1 MSSTHGPGPDP
12 TPTGRTDTPSQAKT
26 PAGSL
31 WLVPAPLDFGC
42 DVEVPLQDLMPTGTL
57 QAAARLSHWVCENA
71 KSTRAYLKRV
81 NAVVPLT
88 HPIQEHTITELPRAV
103 HKKGDHQGEFDAR
116 GLLQAALAGHDV
128 GLISEA
134 GMPALADPGVSV
146 VRAAHRLGIAVRPLV
161 GPSSLPLAMAASGLN
176 GQQFSFVGYLPAQAQ
191 ERAQRLR
198 ELEALAKRSG
208 TAQWFIET
216 PYRNAALWDTLLQV
230 LAPSTWLACCSGLTL
245 PQQQVHCHDV
255 QVWRRQATPAALHL
269 PTVFGIGV

>member
-1 MSSTHGPGPDP
+1 MTMSGTHDSSSSTS
-12 TPTGRTDTPSQAKT
+12 TSLAPSTK
-26 PAGSL
+26 PAPGSL

-42 DVEVPLQDLMPTGTL
+42 DVDVPLQDLMPLGTL
-57 QAAARLSHWVCENA
+57 QVAARLNHWVCENA

-81 NAVVPLT
+81 NAVVPLS

-116 GLLQAALAGHDV
+116 GLLQAALAGQDV
-128 GLISEA
+128 GLVSEA

-146 VRAAHRLGIAVRPLV
+146 VRAAHQLGLTVHPLV

-198 ELEALAKRSG
+198 DLEAVAKRTG

-216 PYRNAALWDTLLQV
+216 PYRNAALWDSLLQV
-230 LAPSTWLACCSGLTL
+230 LAPSTRLACCSGLTL
-245 PQQQVHCHDV
+245 PQQQVRCHDI
-255 QVWRRQATPAALHL
+255 QTWRCQASPAALHL
-269 PTVFGIGV
+269 PTVFGLGV

>member
-1 MSSTHGPGPDP
+1 MTMDHAPSGSAP
-12 TPTGRTDTPSQAKT
+12 TAQR
-26 PAGSL
+26 GSL

-42 DVEVPLQDLMPTGTL
+42 GVEVPLHDLMPQGTL
-57 QAAARLSHWVCENA
+57 QVAARLSHWICENA

-81 NAVVPLT
+81 NAWVPLT
-88 HPIQEHTITELPRAV
+88 QPIQSHTITELPRAV
-103 HKKGDHQGEFDAR
+103 HKKGDHQGEYDAR
-116 GLLQAALAGHDV
+116 GLLQAALTGHDI

-146 VRAAHRLGIAVRPLV
+146 VRAAHQLGLTVRPLV

-198 ELEALAKRSG
+198 ELETLAKRTG

-216 PYRNAALWDTLLQV
+216 PYRNAALWDSLLQV
-230 LAPSTWLACCSGLTL
+230 LSPSTRLACCSGLTL
-245 PQQQVHCHDV
+245 PQQQVRCHDV
-255 QVWRRQATPAALHL
+255 HTWRNQATPDTLQW

>member
-1 MSSTHGPGPDP
+1 MTHPAPPKSTSGSDAPATAQAP
-12 TPTGRTDTPSQAKT
+12 T
-26 PAGSL
+26 GSL

-42 DVEVPLQDLMPTGTL
+42 EVEVPLNDLMPQGTL
-57 QAAARLSHWVCENA
+57 EVAARLNHWVCENA

-81 NAVVPLT
+81 NALMPLSR
-88 HPIQEHTITELPRAV
+88 PIQEHTITELPRAV

-116 GLLQAALAGHDV
+116 GLLRAAVHGHDV

-146 VRAAHRLGIAVRPLV
+146 VRAAHQLGLTVRPLV
-161 GPSSLPLAMAASGLN
+161 GPSSLPLAMASSGLN

-198 ELEALAKRSG
+198 ELEALAQRTG

-216 PYRNAALWDTLLQV
+216 PYRNAALWDSLLQV
-230 LAPSTWLACCSGLTL
+230 LSPTTRVACCSGLTL
-245 PQQQVHCHDV
+245 PAQQVQCHDV
-255 QVWRRQATPAALHL
+255 QTWRRRAAPTALQL
-269 PTVFGIGV
+269 PTVFGLGV

>member
-1 MSSTHGPGPDP
+1 MTRAPA
-12 TPTGRTDTPSQAKT
+12 TPSSSAT
-26 PAGSL
+26 HPPAAVPLSTGSL

-42 DVEVPLQDLMPTGTL
+42 DVEVPLQHLMPQGTL
-57 QAAARLSHWVCENA
+57 EVTARLSHWVCENA

-81 NAVVPLT
+81 NALVSLSR
-88 HPIQEHTITELPRAV
+88 PIQEHTITELPRAV
-103 HKKGDHQGEFDAR
+103 HKKGDHQREYDAR
-116 GLLQAALAGHDV
+116 GLLQAALDGHDI

-146 VRAAHRLGIAVRPLV
+146 VRAAHQLGLCVRPLV

-198 ELEALAKRSG
+198 ELEAVAQRTG

-216 PYRNAALWDTLLQV
+216 PYRNAALWDSLLQV
-230 LAPSTWLACCSGLTL
+230 LAPTTRLACCSGLTL
-245 PQQQVHCHDV
+245 PEQQVECHEV
-255 QVWRRQATPAALHL
+255 QTWKRRAAPTALHR
-269 PTVFGIGV
+269 PTVFGLGL

>member
-1 MSSTHGPGPDP
+1 MTRAPASLSSGAAHP
-12 TPTGRTDTPSQAKT
+12 
-26 PAGSL
+26 PAAVPLSTGSL

-42 DVEVPLQDLMPTGTL
+42 DVEVPLQLLMPQGTL
-57 QAAARLSHWVCENA
+57 EVTARLSHWVCENA

-81 NAVVPLT
+81 NALVSLSR
-88 HPIQEHTITELPRAV
+88 PIQEHTITELPRAV
-103 HKKGDHQGEFDAR
+103 HKKGDHQGEYDAR
-116 GLLQAALAGHDV
+116 GLLQAALDGHDI

-146 VRAAHRLGIAVRPLV
+146 VRAAHQLGLCVRPLV

-198 ELEALAKRSG
+198 ELEAVAQRTG

-216 PYRNAALWDTLLQV
+216 PYRNAALWDSLLQV
-230 LAPSTWLACCSGLTL
+230 LAPTTRLACCSGLTL
-245 PQQQVHCHDV
+245 PEQQVECHEV
-255 QVWRRQATPAALHL
+255 QTWKRRAAPTALHR
-269 PTVFGIGV
+269 PTVFGLGL

>member
-1 MSSTHGPGPDP
+1 MSHIPAHPASTDALASRSSAPL
-12 TPTGRTDTPSQAKT
+12 R
-26 PAGSL
+26 GSL

-42 DVEVPLQDLMPTGTL
+42 DVDVPLHGLMPQDTL
-57 QAAARLSHWVCENA
+57 EVAARLSHWVCENA

-81 NAVVPLT
+81 HALVPLSQ
-88 HPIQEHTITELPRAV
+88 PIQEHTLTELPRAV

-116 GLLQAALAGHDV
+116 GLLQAALQGHDI

-146 VRAAHRLGIAVRPLV
+146 VRAAHQLGLTVRPLV

-191 ERAQRLR
+191 ERSQRIR
-198 ELEALAKRSG
+198 ELEAAAQRSG

-216 PYRNAALWDTLLQV
+216 PYRNAALWDSLLHV
-230 LAPSTWLACCSGLTL
+230 LAPTTRLACCSGLTL
-245 PQQQVHCHDV
+245 PEQQVQCHDV
-255 QVWRRQATPAALHL
+255 QTWRRRTAPTALHL
-269 PTVFGIGV
+269 PTVFGLGV

>member
-1 MSSTHGPGPDP
+1 MSGPTAPGSGVR
-12 TPTGRTDTPSQAKT
+12 GR
-26 PAGSL
+26 L
-31 WLVPAPLDFGC
+31 LLVPTPLDFGC
-42 DVEVPLQDLMPTGTL
+42 AHTSPITEVLPHATL
-57 QAAARLSHWVCENA
+57 AAAAQTTHWVTENA

-81 NAVVPLT
+81 NALVPLSR
-88 HPIQEHTITELPRAV
+88 PIQEHIITELPRAV

-116 GLLQAALAGHDV
+116 GLLQAAMNGHDI

-146 VRAAHRLGIAVRPLV
+146 VRAAHQLGLTVRPLV

-198 ELEALAKRSG
+198 ELEAVAKRTG

-216 PYRNAALWDTLLQV
+216 PYRNAALWDSLLQV
-230 LAPSTWLACCSGLTL
+230 LAPSTRLACCSGLTL
-245 PQQQVHCHDV
+245 PQQQV
-255 QVWRRQATPAALHL
+255 RSSKPMGRTAS
-269 PTVFGIGV
+269 

>member
-1 MSSTHGPGPDP
+1 
-12 TPTGRTDTPSQAKT
+12 
-26 PAGSL
+26 L

-42 DVEVPLQDLMPTGTL
+42 DVEVPLHGLMPQGTL
-57 QAAARLSHWVCENA
+57 EVAARLTHWVCENA

-81 NAVVPLT
+81 NAIVPLSL
-88 HPIQEHTITELPRAV
+88 PIQEHTLTELPRAV

-116 GLLQAALAGHDV
+116 GLLQPALAGHDI

-146 VRAAHRLGIAVRPLV
+146 VRAAHQLGLTVCPLI

-176 GQQFSFVGYLPAQAQ
+176 GQQFSFVGYLPAQVQ

-198 ELEALAKRSG
+198 ELESLARRSG

-216 PYRNAALWDTLLQV
+216 PYRNAALWDSLLQV
-230 LAPSTWLACCSGLTL
+230 LTPTTRLACCSGLTL
-245 PQQQVHCHDV
+245 PQQQVLCHDV
-255 QVWRRQATPAALHL
+255 QTWKRLAKPSALHL
-269 PTVFGIGV
+269 PTVFGLGI

>member
-1 MSSTHGPGPDP
+1 MTAS
-12 TPTGRTDTPSQAKT
+12 TPTTTGT
-26 PAGSL
+26 L
-31 WLVPAPLDFGC
+31 WLVPSPLDFGC
-42 DVEVPLQDLMPTGTL
+42 DVEVPLQDVMPPSTL
-57 QAAARLSHWVCENA
+57 EVAARLNHWVCENA

-81 NAVVPLT
+81 NALVPLRQ
-88 HPIQEHTITELPRAV
+88 PIQEHIIIELPRAV

-146 VRAAHRLGIAVRPLV
+146 VRAAHQLGLTVRPLV

-176 GQQFSFVGYLPAQAQ
+176 GQQFSFVGYLPAQTQ

-198 ELEALAKRSG
+198 ELEATAKRTG

-216 PYRNAALWDTLLQV
+216 PYRNAALWDSLLQV
-230 LAPSTWLACCSGLTL
+230 LAPTTRLACCSGLTL
-245 PQQQVHCHDV
+245 PQQYVQCHDV
-255 QVWRRQATPAALHL
+255 QTWRRRSAPPVLQL
-269 PTVFGIGV
+269 PTVFGLGV

>member
-1 MSSTHGPGPDP
+1 MTQPSPPQPTSEMV
-12 TPTGRTDTPSQAKT
+12 TPTAPQART
-26 PAGSL
+26 GSL

-42 DVEVPLQDLMPTGTL
+42 DVDMPLHGLMPQGTL
-57 QAAARLSHWVCENA
+57 EVAARLDHWVCENA

-81 NAVVPLT
+81 HALIPLSR
-88 HPIQEHTITELPRAV
+88 PIQEHTITELPRAV

-116 GLLQAALAGHDV
+116 GLLQAAMNGHDI

-146 VRAAHRLGIAVRPLV
+146 VRAAHQLGLTVHPLV

-191 ERAQRLR
+191 ARSQRLR
-198 ELEALAKRSG
+198 ELEAVAQRTG

-216 PYRNAALWDTLLQV
+216 PYRNAALWDSLLEV
-230 LAPSTWLACCSGLTL
+230 LAPATRLACCSALTL
-245 PQQQVHCHDV
+245 PAQHVQCHDV
-255 QVWRRQATPAALHL
+255 QTWRRRAAPAALQW
-269 PTVFGIGV
+269 PTVFGLGA

>member
-1 MSSTHGPGPDP
+1 MQP
-12 TPTGRTDTPSQAKT
+12 TDTSL
-26 PAGSL
+26 PASAQPATGSL

-42 DVEVPLQDLMPTGTL
+42 DVEVPLQALMPQGTL
-57 QAAARLSHWVCENA
+57 EVTARLSHWVCENA

-81 NAVVPLT
+81 NARVPLT
-88 HPIQEHTITELPRAV
+88 RPIQEHTLTELPRAV

-116 GLLQAALAGHDV
+116 GLLKAAQDGHDI

-146 VRAAHRLGIAVRPLV
+146 VRAAHQLGLTVRPLV

-176 GQQFSFVGYLPAQAQ
+176 GQQFSFVGYLPAQSQ

-198 ELEALAKRSG
+198 ELEATAKRTG

-216 PYRNAALWDTLLQV
+216 PYRNAALWDSLLQV
-230 LAPSTWLACCSGLTL
+230 LAPSTRVACCSGLTL
-245 PQQQVHCHDV
+245 PEQSVVCHDV
-255 QVWRRQATPAALHL
+255 QTWRRRAAPSALHL
-269 PTVFGIGV
+269 PTVFGLGI